1 MSDDT
6 IEAYSNGRET
16 ASSAFQTAP
25 AKKVKAWDNRLPVI
39 ESSDFGGKYVG

>member
-25 AKKVKAWDNRLPVI
+25 AKKAKAWDNLLPVI
-39 ESSDFGGKYVG
+39 AGSNFGGKYVG